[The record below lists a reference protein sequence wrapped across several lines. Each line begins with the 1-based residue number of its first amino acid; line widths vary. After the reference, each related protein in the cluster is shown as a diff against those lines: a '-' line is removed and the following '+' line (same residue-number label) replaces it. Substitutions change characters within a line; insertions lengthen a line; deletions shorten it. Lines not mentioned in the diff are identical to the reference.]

1 MNPTTESRWLD
12 DGEQAAWRAY
22 LRGSRL
28 LEVEL
33 DRALDT
39 YGVSLTEYELL
50 SMLSESP
57 GQRTRMSLLADQ
69 IVQSRSRVSHTAARL
84 ERRGWV
90 VREPAP
96 DDRRGVVIAL
106 APAGRTALD
115 AMSPT
120 HVESVRAALVDI
132 LTPQQFAALGEA
144 MAWVRDHLC
153 PGQREPGEA

>member
-1 MNPTTESRWLD
+1 MTPTTESRWLD

-39 YGVSLTEYELL
+39 YGVALTEYELL

-90 VREPAP
+90 C
-96 DDRRGVVIAL
+96 L
-106 APAGRTALD
+106 LYT
-115 AMSPT
+115 SP
-120 HVESVRAALVDI
+120 S
-132 LTPQQFAALGEA
+132 P
-144 MAWVRDHLC
+144 RD
-153 PGQREPGEA
+153 

>member
-39 YGVSLTEYELL
+39 YGVALTEYELL

-132 LTPQQFAALGEA
+132 LTPQQFAVLGEA
-144 MAWVRDHLC
+144 MARVRDHLC